1 MLSKLSYLRF
11 SLILFLSIIGSCYCY
26 AQTFNFKTYSVE
38 EGLPQSQV
46 QTIFQDSKGYIWF
59 GTIAG
64 GISKFDGRDF
74 ENFGKKEGLCD
85 NLILAIGEDEFG
97 NIFVGTRSGLCIFNG
112 KGFQEITKLEKLFP
126 NYRVN
131 SILKDRYNN
140 IWIGTQKKGLIQ
152 LMLGGSNKETY
163 LEDVNIQHWDNG
175 KGLLNNSV
183 EVLFED
189 HAGNIWVGTNNGLNR
204 FTNVVGLNKSLE
216 FDSYNSH
223 NLNLGGNIRAITQ
236 SKDGNIWVGTTTGLS
251 QLIIEDNRK
260 TVKTSF
266 RYDIETGLLSNNVSS
281 LTTDKKGR
289 VWIGTNEGASMYDPA
304 SFGEIEFINFTK
316 KHGLSN
322 KIIYSLF
329 TDSEGNV
336 WIGTDGGGV
345 NKFDGLR
352 FTYFS
357 EQDGLNNPII
367 MSITEDNKGNL
378 WFGSLGG
385 GVFKL
390 ENKNIYENTFT
401 SSVFKNYSDMD
412 GMSNLVLTSIKDK
425 QGNLLFVNGYGIGI
439 YDPSAEQSGG
449 NLFSV
454 LIKESQINNLGV
466 RSILE
471 DSKGYLWL
479 GTTGGGAIRI
489 PKDGK
494 MIDLDQMETFSIKHG
509 FYNENV
515 RNIFEDSKGNIW
527 FATQN
532 GLTKFTD
539 GKIRSFTTEDGLSNN
554 WVSSF
559 AEGPN
564 GNIWIGTFGGLSMYD
579 GSNVNTVDEDLGLE
593 SQIIYSLIFDDQR
606 NLWLGSN
613 NGVYK
618 LDVSGFSTVEFPND
632 QEIRRSQ
639 IPIKHFGKVDGF
651 KGVECNQ
658 GAIYKDQAG
667 CIWFGTIGGT
677 VKYNPREDNTNY
689 FEARTNIRNFKIFFN
704 DTILK
709 QNVELPYSSNYIT
722 FEYVGICFTNP
733 EKVKYRYYLEGFD
746 NTWSPETK
754 LNSATYSNLPSGEY
768 IFKVKS
774 CNNEGVWNWQPTVFS
789 FSITPPYW
797 RTWWFYSLC
806 VTSILVLIQIIY
818 KTRVRK
824 LKAEKEIL
832 EGKVEDRTKELQEK
846 NLELEKLSIVAR
858 ETDNSIL
865 ITDSK
870 GEIEWLNEGFI
881 KNYEYSYEEY
891 LALKGDSLLKISKNA
906 NIQEVFNKCINTKN
920 SVSYETE
927 HLLKSGIKR
936 WFQTTLTPIIENN
949 KVKKLIAID
958 SDITERKKTEAK
970 IKERNR
976 KLWNMSLS
984 VHGEKEQVEKMKGL
998 LEESNRHMTESISY
1012 ASHIQRAML
1021 TPMSEI
1027 KTMLP
1032 DSFVIYKPK
1041 DIVSGDFYWFA
1052 DLTNKFSKDENN
1064 KSKKPNKKIMVA
1076 VCDCTGHGVPGAF
1089 MSMIGNDLLNQI
1101 VLEKKI
1107 FQPSEILKNLHKG
1120 ITFAL
1125 RQEMKSAESMDGM
1138 DAAICLIDL
1147 VDNELQYAGAHRPL
1161 FHCNGDLEV
1170 IKADKMGIGGHTEL
1184 KRNFT
1189 NKTVKLSKGDCFYIF
1204 SDGYTDQFGGVK
1216 NKKFKTSRLK
1226 ELIPQIH
1233 TLEIKEQEKILTEE
1247 IDNWKGL
1254 YPQTDD
1260 ILMIGVKI

>member
-1 MLSKLSYLRF
+1 MLSKLGYLRF
-11 SLILFLSIIGSCYCY
+11 FLILFVTVIGNCYCF

-46 QTIFQDSKGYIWF
+46 QSIFQDSKGYIWF

-64 GISKFDGRDF
+64 GISKFDGKEF
-74 ENFGKKEGLCD
+74 KNFGKKEGLCD

-131 SILKDRYNN
+131 SILKDRFNN
-140 IWIGTQKKGLIQ
+140 IWLGTQKKGLIQ
-152 LMLGGSNKETY
+152 LIFSESNKGIY
-163 LEDVNIQHWDNG
+163 LEDITIQNWDNG
-175 KGLLNNSV
+175 KGLLSNNV

-223 NLNLGGNIRAITQ
+223 NLNLGDNIRAITQ
-236 SKDGNIWVGTTTGLS
+236 SKDGNIWVGTTAGLS
-251 QLIIEDNRK
+251 QLIIADNRK
-260 TVKTSF
+260 SVQASF

-281 LTTDKKGR
+281 LTADKKGR
-289 VWIGTNEGASMYDPA
+289 IWIGTNEGTSMYDPA
-304 SFGEIEFINFTK
+304 SFGEIQFINFTK

-322 KIIYSLF
+322 KIIYSLL

-357 EQDGLNNPII
+357 EKDGLNNPII
-367 MSITEDNKGNL
+367 MSITEDNDGDL

-385 GVFKL
+385 GVFRL
-390 ENKNIYENTFT
+390 EKKNIYENTFN
-401 SSVFKNYSDMD
+401 SSVFKKYSDMN
-412 GMSNLVLTSIKDK
+412 GISNLVLSCIKDN
-425 QGNLLFVNGYGIGI
+425 QGNLLFVHGDGICI
-439 YDPSAEQSGG
+439 YDG
-449 NLFSV
+449 NLFSI

-494 MIDLDQMETFSIKHG
+494 KLDLDHMETFSTKHG

-539 GKIRSFTTEDGLSNN
+539 GKIRSFTTDDGLSNN

-559 AEGPN
+559 AEGPD

-579 GSNVNTVDEDLGLE
+579 GSNVNTVYEDLGLG
-593 SQIIYSLIFDDQR
+593 SQIIYSLIFDDQK

-618 LDVSGFSTVEFPND
+618 LDVSGFTTVEFQSD
-632 QEIRRSQ
+632 QRQRKSP

-651 KGVECNQ
+651 KGVECNH
-658 GAIYKDQAG
+658 GAVYKDQAG
-667 CIWFGTIGGT
+667 CIWFGTIGGL

-689 FEARTNIRNFKIFFN
+689 FEPRTNIRNFKVFFN
-704 DTILK
+704 DTTLN

-733 EKVKYRYYLEGFD
+733 DKVKYRYYLEGFD

-754 LNSATYSNLPSGEY
+754 LNSATYSNLPPGEY
-768 IFKVKS
+768 TFKVKS
-774 CNNEGVWNWQPTVFS
+774 CNNEEVWNWQPTSFS
-789 FSITPPYW
+789 FSITPPFW
-797 RTWWFYSLC
+797 KTWWFYSLC
-806 VTSILVLIQIIY
+806 GAFIFVFAQSIY
-818 KTRVRK
+818 KKRVRIF
-824 LKAEKEIL
+824 KAETEML
-832 EGKVEDRTKELQEK
+832 EKRVEDRTKELQEK

-865 ITDSK
+865 ITDST
-870 GEIEWLNEGFI
+870 GNIEWLNDGF
-881 KNYEYSYEEY
+881 KRHYEYTEEDY
-891 LALKGDSLLKISKNA
+891 R
-906 NIQEVFNKCINTKN
+906 NIQGESLFMISGHPQIKELFTKCISTKK
-920 SVSYETE
+920 SVSYESK
-927 HLLKSGIKR
+927 HVLKSGTKR
-936 WFQTTLTPIIENN
+936 WFQTNLTPIIENN
-949 KVKKLIAID
+949 KVKRLIAID
-958 SDITERKKTEAK
+958 SDITERKKAEAK

-976 KLWNMSLS
+976 KLWSMSLS
-984 VHGEKEQVEKMKGL
+984 VHGEKEEVEKMKGL
-998 LEESNRHMTESISY
+998 LEESNKHMTESISY
-1012 ASHIQRAML
+1012 ASHIQRAIL
-1021 TPMSEI
+1021 TPMNEI
-1027 KTMLP
+1027 KKMLP
-1032 DSFVIYKPK
+1032 NCFVIYKPK

-1052 DLTNKFSKDENN
+1052 NLTNKFSNDENN
-1064 KSKKPNKKIMVA
+1064 KSKKPNRKIMVA

-1101 VLEKKI
+1101 VLEKEI
-1107 FQPSEILKNLHKG
+1107 FQPSEILKNLHLG

-1125 RQEMKSAESMDGM
+1125 RQETESAESMDGM
-1138 DAAICLIDL
+1138 DAAICLLDL
-1147 VDNELQYAGAHRPL
+1147 DNNELQYAGAHRPL
-1161 FHCNGDLEV
+1161 FHCNSELEV
-1170 IKADKMGIGGHTEL
+1170 IKASKMGIGGHKEI
-1184 KRNFT
+1184 KRNFV
-1189 NKTVKLSKGDCFYIF
+1189 NHTVKLSKGDCFYIF
-1204 SDGYTDQFGGVK
+1204 SDGYTDQFGGLK

-1226 ELIPQIH
+1226 ELIPKIH
-1233 TLEIKEQEKILTEE
+1233 SLEINEQEKVLTEE
-1247 IDNWKGL
+1247 IDNWMGI